1 MSDKRQEMLT
11 LRELLG
17 SSLVFYGVPVA
28 YHFFPVSC
36 VTNIASVSGLSILD
50 CPFGYFIDFVLTE
63 TEHVLYCTS
72 RSDAIGL
79 NYWYT

>member
-1 MSDKRQEMLT
+1 MLT

-17 SSLVFYGVPVA
+17 SSLVFDGVPVA
-28 YHFFPVSC
+28 YHFFPASC

-50 CPFGYFIDFVLTE
+50 CPFGYFIDFVLTGAP
-63 TEHVLYCTS
+63 HVLYRSS

-79 NYWYT
+79 SYWYT